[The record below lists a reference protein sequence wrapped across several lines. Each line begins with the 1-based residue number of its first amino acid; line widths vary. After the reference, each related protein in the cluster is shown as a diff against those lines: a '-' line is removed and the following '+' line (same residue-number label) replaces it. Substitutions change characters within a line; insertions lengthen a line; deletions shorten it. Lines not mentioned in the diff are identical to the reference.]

1 MVYYKNGKERTL
13 RINVENRS
21 FLFVYSSGEEERVI
35 REAYELARDQNFGM
49 EMQGLF
55 IQTYGKISALEFF
68 NLSKNKVRSPNKF
81 NFIFLIKN
89 VVDWRTI

>member
-49 EMQGLF
+49 DNARIVEFKLS
-55 IQTYGKISALEFF
+55 GKISALEFF
-68 NLSKNKVRSPNKF
+68 
-81 NFIFLIKN
+81 
-89 VVDWRTI
+89 